1 MLHDRMRADLKVYR
15 EAVATLEAASAQSAR
30 KDFDKAVNRAEAA
43 RRAFQRA
50 RGRLN
55 RHVVYHGCK

>member
-1 MLHDRMRADLKVYR
+1 MRAELKVYR
-15 EAVATLEAASAQSAR
+15 EAVVTLDATAVQGAR

-50 RGRLN
+50 RAKLN
-55 RHVVYHGCK
+55 RHAAYHCCE

>member
-1 MLHDRMRADLKVYR
+1 MRAHLKVYR
-15 EAVATLEAASAQSAR
+15 DAVATPDASVQGAR
-30 KDFDKAVNRAEAA
+30 KDFDKSVNREEAA

-55 RHVVYHGCK
+55 RHAAHHRCE

>member
-1 MLHDRMRADLKVYR
+1 MLRDRMRADLKVYR
-15 EAVATLEAASAQSAR
+15 EAVTTLEAAAVQSVR

-55 RHVVYHGCK
+55 RHAAYHGCE